1 MSRNDE
7 RRRFLPTVSRPSAR
21 PSRPARGERPCRIGR
36 LAYVIVGLAA
46 IALGW
51 NLHPLL
57 SRALPSIDFAGP
69 WALALV
75 STGAFALGL
84 GAAAVCIGLIQPHIR
99 RCSGQT
105 LPPSFRR

>member
-7 RRRFLPTVSRPSAR
+7 GRRFLPTDSRPSAR
-21 PSRPARGERPCRIGR
+21 RSRRARSERPCWIGR

-51 NLHPLL
+51 NLYPLL
-57 SRALPSIDFAGP
+57 LPSIDFAGP

-84 GAAAVCIGLIQPHIR
+84 GAAAVWSGLIQPTIR
-99 RCSGQT
+99 RCSVWIQ
-105 LPPSFRR
+105 PPWLRR